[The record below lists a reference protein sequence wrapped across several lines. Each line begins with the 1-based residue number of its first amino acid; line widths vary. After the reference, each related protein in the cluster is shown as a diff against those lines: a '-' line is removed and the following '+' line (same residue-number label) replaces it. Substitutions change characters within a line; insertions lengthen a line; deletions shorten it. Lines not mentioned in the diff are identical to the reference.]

1 MRDIQQIS
9 EFADGVILVF
19 IQVAVRIGQFPH
31 GFDQIKFF
39 LWGAILM
46 DQLGEGLYSSGMRGF
61 MPRRINQFKDCG
73 VRQVEFMLDRQD
85 QFLMFAIAEMMIS
98 HSDLNQ
104 QGGKCQMFLVVR

>member
-1 MRDIQQIS
+1 
-9 EFADGVILVF
+9 
-19 IQVAVRIGQFPH
+19 
-31 GFDQIKFF
+31 
-39 LWGAILM
+39 
-46 DQLGEGLYSSGMRGF
+46 

-104 QGGKCQMFLVVR
+104 QGGKCQMFFVVR